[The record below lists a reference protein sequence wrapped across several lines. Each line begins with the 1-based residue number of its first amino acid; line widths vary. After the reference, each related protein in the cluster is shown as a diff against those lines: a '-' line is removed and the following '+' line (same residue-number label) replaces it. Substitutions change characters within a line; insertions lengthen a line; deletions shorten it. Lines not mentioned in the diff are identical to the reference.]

1 MELTGTQQIRRE
13 RAGVWSA
20 LNDPDI
26 LQQCIPGCESLTL
39 DGENSYR
46 IVILVAVG
54 PVKARF
60 NGKLTLEDIREQR
73 GYSLSFEGSG
83 GAAGFG
89 KGGAAVSLEAL
100 ADGTQLTYEANA
112 KVGGKLAQVGSR
124 LIDAVA
130 AKMADDF
137 FGRFKA
143 AVEPPEE
150 TDGLAKGASDP
161 SGENFAD
168 IANIAA
174 LAAGAT
180 SVTGGVTPAIK
191 LNKKG
196 LSVAAIVLV
205 ALVAVVSYCFGSHR

>member
-13 RAGVWSA
+13 CAGVWSA
-20 LNDPDI
+20 LNDPDV
-26 LQQCIPGCESLTL
+26 LQQCIPGCESLTQ

-60 NGKLTLEDIREQR
+60 NGKLTLADIREQQ

-89 KGGAAVSLEAL
+89 KGGAAVSLDPL
-100 ADGTQLTYEANA
+100 ADGTRLTYEANA

-130 AKMADDF
+130 AKMADEF

-143 AVEPPEE
+143 VVEPPEK
-150 TDGLAKGASDP
+150 TDGSAKGAPDL
-161 SGENFAD
+161 SGENL
-168 IANIAA
+168 ANIAA

-191 LNKKG
+191 LNKTG
-196 LSVAAIVLV
+196 VTVAAIVLV
-205 ALVAVVSYCFGSHR
+205 ALVAVVSYYFGSHR